1 VEILLSNDDGVS
13 SPGLHAHAKVL
24 AEIGN
29 IHVVAPDGDCSGYS
43 HALTLE
49 KPLRP
54 KTLSN
59 GFISLNGTPADCV
72 HIALNGLLGFTP
84 DLVVS
89 GINIGANLGDD
100 VLYSGTVA
108 AAMEGR
114 FLATPSLAVSM
125 VDKQT
130 EDFSAAAKVT
140 RLLIESLSRFKLP
153 SHTVLNVNIPPVA
166 PEQIKGMVVTRLGHR
181 GPAKDVVKIEDPRGQ
196 THYWI
201 GGVGEEMD
209 AGPGTD
215 FYAIREGYVSITPL
229 KADMSYYSELDKLA
243 DKVKEI
249 SLNGLGMSE
258 A

>member
-1 VEILLSNDDGVS
+1 MEILLSNDDGVS
-13 SPGLHAHAKVL
+13 SLGLHAHADIL
-24 AEIGN
+24 AKIGN
-29 IHVVAPDGDCSGYS
+29 IHVVAPDANCSGFS

-54 KTLSN
+54 ITLKN
-59 GFISLNGTPADCV
+59 GFVALNGTPADCV

-125 VDKQT
+125 VDKQA
-130 EDFSAAAKVT
+130 EDFQPAAKIT
-140 RLLIESLSRFKLP
+140 RLLVEALPTFKLP

-166 PEQIKGMVVTRLGHR
+166 PEKMKGIAVTRLGHR
-181 GPAKDVVKIEDPRGQ
+181 GPAKDVVKIKDPRGQ

-201 GGVGEEMD
+201 GAAGEELD

-215 FYAIREGYVSITPL
+215 FHAIREGYISITPL
-229 KADMSYYSELDKLA
+229 KADMSYYEEFDKLA
-243 DKVKEI
+243 DWVAGI
-249 SLNGLGMSE
+249 NQINSDLN
-258 A
+258 

>member
-1 VEILLSNDDGVS
+1 MEILLSNDDGVT
-13 SPGLHAHAKVL
+13 SPGLHAHAEVL
-24 AEIGN
+24 SEIGN
-29 IHVVAPDGDCSGYS
+29 IHVVAPDANCSGFS

-54 KTLSN
+54 KTLQN
-59 GFISLNGTPADCV
+59 GFVALNGTPADCV

-125 VDKQT
+125 VDAQT
-130 EDFSAAAKVT
+130 EDFQGAAKVT
-140 RLLIESLSRFKLP
+140 RLLIEALPDFELP
-153 SHTVLNVNIPPVA
+153 SHTVLNINIPPV
-166 PEQIKGMVVTRLGHR
+166 PSRQIKGIRVTRLGHR
-181 GPAKDVVKIEDPRGQ
+181 GPAKDVVKIKDPRGQ

-201 GGVGEEMD
+201 GAAGEELD

-215 FYAIREGYVSITPL
+215 FHAIREGYISITPL
-229 KADMSYYSELDKLA
+229 KADMSYYQELERLA
-243 DKVKEI
+243 DWVKGFGEHLSAI
-249 SLNGLGMSE
+249 TES
-258 A
+258 